1 MDALAFQYD
10 AELNNPDFFATD
22 EYHEAFRFL
31 RRHDPVHWTH
41 GRNGWDFWSVTK
53 HEDCLIVLRQPEI
66 YCSSQGVVLPS
77 FPAGKEQT
85 PEQVG
90 AGLSVL
96 MVDPPRHRHVRKLIF
111 EWFRPQRIDSLEWEV
126 REAAIEIIRPVAR
139 RGQCDLVVDV
149 AGKLPTELICRI
161 MGLPPK
167 DRPYVRALIDKV
179 VGSADPE
186 FQTDGAAGGPVLEVL
201 QYFSALV
208 EERRRQPTD
217 DLVSALANGVV
228 EGKPL
233 TPPEVL
239 FNCFIV
245 LSGGLETT
253 RNAISGGVLA
263 LLQHPEQLAELM
275 ENGDLMPT
283 AVEEVLRWT
292 SPANQFMRVAAQDTE
307 LRGKPIKRGDRVVV
321 WFTSANRDEDVFV
334 DPFTFDI
341 RRTPNDHLT
350 FGYGEHFCLGA
361 RLARL
366 ETRIMLQE
374 ILRAMPGLQLAG
386 EIDRLHALVVS
397 GIKHMPVS
405 FSRFQIG
412 PSTR

>member
-10 AELNNPDFFATD
+10 AELNNPDCFATD

-41 GRNGWDFWSVTK
+41 GRNGWDFWSVAK
-53 HEDCLIVLRQPEI
+53 HEDCLTVLRQPEI

-77 FPAGKEQT
+77 LPAGKEQT

-126 REAAIEIIRPVAR
+126 REAATEIIRPVAP

-161 MGLPPK
+161 MGLPLK

-186 FQTDGAAGGPVLEVL
+186 FQTDGAAGGPVVEVL

-208 EERRRQPTD
+208 EERRRHPTD

-233 TPPEVL
+233 THPEVL

-283 AVEEVLRWT
+283 AVEEILRWT

-307 LRGKPIKRGDRVVV
+307 LRGKRIKRGDRVVV
-321 WFTSANRDEDVFV
+321 WFTSANRDEEVFA

-366 ETRIMLQE
+366 ETRVMLEE
-374 ILRAMPGLQLAG
+374 ILRGLPGLQLAG

-405 FSRFQIG
+405 FAPVQTG